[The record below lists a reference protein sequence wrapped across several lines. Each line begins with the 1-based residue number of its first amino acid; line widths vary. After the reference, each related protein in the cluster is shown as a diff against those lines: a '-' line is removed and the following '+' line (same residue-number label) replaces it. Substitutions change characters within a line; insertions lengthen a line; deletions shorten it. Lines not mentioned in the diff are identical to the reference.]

1 MIIKF
6 TYIVLLLLMLF
17 ILFRSGVRL
26 QKEYKIWSGA
36 GIVAILV
43 YTLNEGLRFGRGI
56 DYNTGGIGYET
67 YASYSREVYETYIGY
82 NFLVRILVNLGIP
95 WQGCVMIMSFLF
107 IVGLLYL
114 MRSFK
119 EVVPFA
125 LPLFALVSSGTVE
138 NLFKW
143 YLAFSFFMIGLS
155 YQLEQLDKLNV
166 KYVIFSCVAILF
178 HTAFIP
184 VPIIFYLLTKLNKP
198 LLPPFLSIPL
208 FFAIAFLFQTS
219 FMLNFVDFFN
229 TASLLSDRLE
239 HYTEDAEMWF
249 TQGFHGRETM
259 ALPGIYDLLFFMAVV
274 SLGYKCIKLMGQ
286 KYIFIY
292 NLFLIGFLLKPITNQ
307 IPLFARYDE
316 VLFFFRAIVLACI
329 LQIIYKEK
337 KISLQPIYFNVAL
350 LIFFVWSCSF
360 IRNPIKGI
368 PEKYLYVWNKGNL
381 SYDDMIIIWHEQQDK
396 NSDMIKQRKEEE
408 NNLFNL

>member
-17 ILFRSGVRL
+17 VLFRSGIRL
-26 QKEYKIWSGA
+26 QKKYRIWSGA

-56 DYNTGGIGYET
+56 DYNLGGIGYES
-67 YASYSREVYETYIGY
+67 YISYSKTDLINYIGY
-82 NFLVRILVNLGIP
+82 EYLVRILVNLGVP
-95 WQGCVMIMSFLF
+95 WQGAVMLMSFLF

-119 EVVPFA
+119 KVLPFA
-125 LPLFALVSSGTVE
+125 LPLFVLVSSGTVE

-184 VPIIFYLLTKLNKP
+184 VPIIFYLLTKLDKP
-198 LLPPFLSIPL
+198 LLPPILSIPL

-229 TASLLSDRLE
+229 TAALLSDRLGRF
-239 HYTEDAEMWF
+239 TEDAEMWL

-259 ALPGIYDLLFFMAVV
+259 ALPGIVELLYLMTVTL
-274 SLGYKCIKLMGQ
+274 LGYKCVKLMGQ
-286 KYIFIY
+286 KYIYIY
-292 NLFLIGFLLKPITNQ
+292 NLFLIGFFLKPITNQ

-316 VLFFFRAIVLACI
+316 VFFFFRAIVFACI

-337 KISLQPIYFNVAL
+337 KVFLRPIYLIAAL
-350 LIFFVWSCSF
+350 LIFLVWSYSF

-381 SYDDMIIIWHEQQDK
+381 SYDDMIIIWQEQQDK
-396 NSDMIKQRKEEE
+396 KSDKIKQRKGEYD
-408 NNLFNL
+408 NLFN